1 MATGQRIRA
10 GDYNAIR
17 VKVGNL
23 LGDTGSGTVG
33 YGQRL
38 ISNTVSPEVDII
50 TRDQWNSLRKDI
62 LNIRL
67 HQSNSVSGI
76 ATIPTTEPI
85 RFGSSHPN
93 TNFSDITDQLLVT
106 RQSVGQ
112 NRSTLSLKATTQ
124 TFATWG
130 SLATTQ
136 VTITFPGY
144 NRAGDNLAI
153 SDVNHARYF
162 FNSGGK
168 FRLISTRS
176 GGSSSAQNNSWSA
189 LLTQSGIIE
198 LGATTPVNLNFYNL
212 TDQFQTL
219 YQASASSPYAS
230 NIYRVEVRCNVANN
244 QTATATQVFFRISWI
259 DNYTDITPST
269 PPFDLVDGK
278 LELKVEELKATGPI
292 FNSSDGEIPTGSWFL
307 PSPVYFADSISVSG
321 SPLPEPVASPS
332 TDICIAVIDE
342 CNRSATEMEVS
353 WAGFK
358 SRYPGR
364 LFYLLQPNDTPE
376 ESLKIPPAF
385 KTDFRAFGALPINR
399 DNGNNA
405 LASDWFEICNL
416 NTAAVGTKIF
426 VSIDASGSLTLSQ
439 VRASY
444 NLFAQ
449 QVSAAGLTLV
459 VKTMSNENWIT
470 PFDTPA

>member
-10 GDYNAIR
+10 ADYNAIR
-17 VKVGNL
+17 VKVSNL
-23 LGDTGSGTVG
+23 LGDTGSGTIG

-50 TRDQWNSLRKDI
+50 TREQWNQLRNDI

-67 HQSNSVSGI
+67 HQSSSTSGVAI
-76 ATIPTTEPI
+76 IPTTEPI

-93 TNFSDITDQLLVT
+93 TNFSDVTDQLLVT

-112 NRSTLSLKATTQ
+112 NRSTLALKATTQ

-130 SLATTQ
+130 SLASTQ

-144 NRAGDNLAI
+144 NRAGDNAPISAI
-153 SDVNHARYF
+153 NHARYF

-168 FRLISTRS
+168 FRLISNRS
-176 GGSSSAQNNSWSA
+176 GGSASAQNNSWTS
-189 LLTQSGIIE
+189 LLTQAGVIE
-198 LGATTPVNLNFYNL
+198 LGATTPININFYNL

-230 NIYRVEVRCNVANN
+230 NVYRIEVRCNVPNN
-244 QTATATQVFFRISWI
+244 QTATATQVFFRVSWI
-259 DNYTDITPST
+259 DNYTDTTPAT
-269 PPFDLVDGK
+269 PPLDLVDGK
-278 LELKVEELKATGPI
+278 LELKVEEIKATGPI
-292 FNSSDGEIPTGSWFL
+292 FTTGDTDTPTGSWFL
-307 PSPVYFADSISVSG
+307 PSPTYFADSITVSG
-321 SPLPEPVASPS
+321 SPLPEPETSPS
-332 TDICIAVIDE
+332 EDICVAVIDE
-342 CNRSATEMEVS
+342 CNRSPSEMEVS

-376 ESLKIPPAF
+376 ESLRIPPAF

-399 DNGNNA
+399 DNGNPA
-405 LASDWFEICNL
+405 VASDWFSICNL
-416 NTAAVGTKIF
+416 VSATAGTKIF
-426 VSIDASGSLTLSQ
+426 VSIDASGSLSLSQ

-444 NLFAQ
+444 NQFAQ